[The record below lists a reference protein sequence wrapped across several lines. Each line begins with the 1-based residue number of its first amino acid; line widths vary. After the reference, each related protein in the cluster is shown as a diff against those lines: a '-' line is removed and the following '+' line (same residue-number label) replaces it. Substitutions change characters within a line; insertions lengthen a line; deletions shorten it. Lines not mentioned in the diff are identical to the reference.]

1 MNQPIR
7 PFAKSVALGCL
18 AAALTATAPV
28 AAANVYD
35 WSLTCTDTTVGCS
48 GSGTLTTDGSGSV
61 AGSYVVTGATGWID
75 GFSITGLSAYAGA
88 DNLFYDPAA
97 ANPGSVDFGGI
108 SFTTNAAGQDFNIGG
123 TTVAGQ
129 YVLNDSTVNPGG
141 YANVPGSYD
150 ITFDSTEVP
159 EPATLGLLG
168 LGLAGIG
175 LARRRR
181 SR

>member
-1 MNQPIR
+1 MNR
-7 PFAKSVALGCL
+7 PLRPLAKSVALGCL
-18 AAALTATAPV
+18 AAALAATAPV
-28 AAANVYD
+28 ATANIYD
-35 WSLTCTDTTVGCS
+35 WSLACTDPMVGCS
-48 GSGTLTTDGSGSV
+48 GAGTLTTGGPGTI
-61 AGSYVVTGATGWID
+61 AGSYVVTGATGSID
-75 GFSITGLSAYAGA
+75 GFSITGLSPYAGA

-108 SFTTNAAGQDFNIGG
+108 SFTTNAVGQEFNIGG
-123 TTVAGQ
+123 TTAAGQ

-141 YANVPGSYD
+141 YANVAGSYD
-150 ITFDSTEVP
+150 ITFSSAAVP

-181 SR
+181 AR